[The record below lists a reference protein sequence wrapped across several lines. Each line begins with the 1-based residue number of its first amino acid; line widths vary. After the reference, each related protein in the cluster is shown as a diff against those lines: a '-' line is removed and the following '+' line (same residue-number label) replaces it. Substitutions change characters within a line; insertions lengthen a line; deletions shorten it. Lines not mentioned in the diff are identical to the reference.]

1 MLIYLLSA
9 ATPSVATENMQF
21 LYDNHG
27 PYLKIYFNENNINN
41 MSSDYELFD
50 RSQNELPN
58 YNRDSLNNFLPNTQT
73 QLPYNSMGQQPVPM
87 KNPSIQSSVIH
98 HLVSS
103 LGPNK
108 TGSYS
113 PFGETIINNNSMPA
127 PVASSYTN
135 AASATTPSNPIRH
148 HPLPTFT
155 DNHADHVITSRSS
168 VESINLSIPSP
179 ASSNLNNVSTAANV
193 KKTRIVAEV
202 KPMRMSYSDV
212 LSKTS
217 VNGQEPPGSSV
228 GNSNSASSSPNTT
241 LPVTTKSVKI
251 DKSKFTSGNFDK
263 KMQDTADKENQMKAK
278 KSPINSNAGHNG
290 LSSIDSKKVLTSVGK
305 SDKPTAQ
312 GHPGSAKKRTSQG
325 VSKDSS
331 GVGYK
336 AASNLSGSARGI
348 RNKHTSDSDDEEDE
362 NSSIIESEDDDDDDD
377 DDIAMEFY
385 NVRKNIYHGDHHN
398 IEKIIPPKGT
408 MSYKKAKNSTIGGAS
423 KKVEKIQKRTVKST
437 SRKRQKHEV
446 LLKLCMAWGE
456 YLLKFIQWLWIL
468 ILDVGYLS
476 CGIIWD
482 RMSWCY
488 QCAAQA
494 FETVRHEL
502 NGSPGKALW
511 LWMKNLWKVFDGKF
525 EKKSRWAFWRWMF
538 KKKQPASE
546 QVKDYYKDGKLPKT
560 AEEAMKSLLNCKGK
574 DAYR

>member
-1 MLIYLLSA
+1 
-9 ATPSVATENMQF
+9 
-21 LYDNHG
+21 
-27 PYLKIYFNENNINN
+27 
-41 MSSDYELFD
+41 MSNDYELFD
-50 RSQNELPN
+50 RSQHELPN
-58 YNRDSLNNFLPNTQT
+58 FNRDGLNNNFLPNTQS
-73 QLPYNSMGQQPVPM
+73 QLPFNSMGQHGSVPS
-87 KNPSIQSSVIH
+87 KSTSIQTSVIH

-113 PFGETIINNNSMPA
+113 PFGETIVNNNNSMPA

-135 AASATTPSNPIRH
+135 ASSAPSPSNPIRH
-148 HPLPTFT
+148 QTLPTYN
-155 DNHADHVITSRSS
+155 DSHAEVNTSRSS

-179 ASSNLNNVSTAANV
+179 TSSNMNNVSPAANV

-217 VNGQEPPGSSV
+217 VNGQEPTGPSV

-241 LPVTTKSVKI
+241 LPVNTKSVKL
-251 DKSKFTSGNFDK
+251 DKAKFAGGNFDK
-263 KMQDTADKENQMKAK
+263 KLQDADKENQLKAK
-278 KSPINSNAGHNG
+278 KSPINSNSGNNG
-290 LSSIDSKKVLTSVGK
+290 SASIDSKKLSSNIGK
-305 SDKPTAQ
+305 SDKPSAQ
-312 GHPGSAKKRTSQG
+312 GYPGSVKKRTSQG
-325 VSKDSS
+325 TSKDSS

-336 AASNLSGSARGI
+336 ATSNLSGSARGVK
-348 RNKHTSDSDDEEDE
+348 NKHTSDSDDEEDE
-362 NSSIIESEDDDDDDD
+362 NSSIIESEDDDED

-398 IEKIIPPKGT
+398 VEKIIAPKGSA
-408 MSYKKAKNSTIGGAS
+408 MGYKKAKNPTVSGAS
-423 KKVEKIQKRTVKST
+423 KKVEKVQKRTVKST

-456 YLLKFIQWLWIL
+456 YLLKFVQWLWIL

-476 CGIIWD
+476 FGIIWD

-488 QCAAQA
+488 QCAAQG
-494 FETVRHEL
+494 FETVRNEL
-502 NGSPGKALW
+502 NGSPGKAFWLW
-511 LWMKNLWKVFDGKF
+511 LKNLWKVFDGKF

-538 KKKQPASE
+538 KKKLPASE
-546 QVKDYYKDGKLPKT
+546 TVKDYYKDGKLPKT